1 MNISYKDQSLKM
13 FQPSSPYIQTLIALI
28 CIPKCDEYLRHSAS
42 PYHLLTPLHRP
53 LQPPSPPLHPPLP
66 PLSAPSPA
74 LLLYR
79 LFRRTIKSY
88 ERQLEM
94 VCSELSFLHK
104 NKVRNGILQIH
115 S

>member
-13 FQPSSPYIQTLIALI
+13 FHPFSPYIQTLIALI
-28 CIPKCDEYLRHSAS
+28 CIQKCDEYVGHSTS

-66 PLSAPSPA
+66 PLSAPRQA

-79 LFRRTIKSY
+79 LFKRTIKSY

-94 VCSELSFLHK
+94 VFSELSFLHK